1 MVNYNNTSSAYELED
16 YEQQDVREER
26 QPQLKMLKSRR
37 QGKRAVVSGG
47 VVFAFLM
54 IMTLVSM
61 MIYNQAQLN
70 MLSRE
75 MAKLD
80 KEMQTLKSE
89 NVRMSSQL
97 THTNSDIEL
106 ERMAI
111 ELGMQKRTEYQT
123 KRIYLYAQDKITRA
137 EIVEEPTHL
146 EAAKLALM
154 SLLGQFKE
162 YPGDA

>member
-1 MVNYNNTSSAYELED
+1 VVNA
-16 YEQQDVREER
+16 
-26 QPQLKMLKSRR
+26 
-37 QGKRAVVSGG
+37 G
-47 VVFAFLM
+47 VVFAFLLV
-54 IMTLVSM
+54 MTLVSL

-75 MAKLD
+75 MAALD
-80 KEMQTLKSE
+80 KEMQSLKSE

-123 KRIYLYAQDKITRA
+123 KRIYLYAEDKITRA
-137 EIVEEPTHL
+137 VIAEEPSGF
-146 EAAKLALM
+146 EAARLALM

-162 YPGDA
+162 YPGAA

>member
-1 MVNYNNTSSAYELED
+1 MANYNNTSSAYKLED
-16 YEQQDVREER
+16 YGEEQVREE
-26 QPQLKMLKSRR
+26 QPKLKMLKSRR
-37 QGKRAVVSGG
+37 QGKKATVSGG

-61 MIYNQAQLN
+61 MIYNRAQLN
-70 MLSRE
+70 MLARE
-75 MAKLD
+75 MAALD
-80 KEMQTLKSE
+80 KQMQTLKSE

-123 KRIYLYAQDKITRA
+123 KRIYLYAEDKITRA
-137 EIVEEPTHL
+137 EIVEEPSRL
-146 EAAKLALM
+146 EAARLALT

-162 YPGDA
+162 YPDNG

>member
-1 MVNYNNTSSAYELED
+1 MANYNTSSAYELED
-16 YEQQDVREER
+16 FGEERVREE
-26 QPQLKMLKSRR
+26 QPKLKMLKSRR
-37 QGKRAVVSGG
+37 QGRRAAVGGG

-70 MLSRE
+70 MLARE
-75 MAKLD
+75 MAALD

-123 KRIYLYAQDKITRA
+123 KRIYLYSEDKITRA
-137 EIVEEPTHL
+137 EAEESSSHL
-146 EAAKLALM
+146 EAARLALM
-154 SLLGQFKE
+154 SLLSQFKE
-162 YPGDA
+162 YPGGA